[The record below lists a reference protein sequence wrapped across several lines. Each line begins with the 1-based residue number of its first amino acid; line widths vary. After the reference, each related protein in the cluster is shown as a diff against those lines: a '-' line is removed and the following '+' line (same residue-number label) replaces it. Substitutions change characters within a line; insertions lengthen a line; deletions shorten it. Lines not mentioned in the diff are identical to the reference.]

1 MLYLLSMKK
10 LGILGA
16 FLVLTGVSL
25 PGNLLSAHAT
35 NNQILLRYAQENL
48 GSLQT
53 LSDFN
58 ISKNSNFSVAQDN
71 TKGIVMTTGF
81 GQASSVFL
89 KEQMAVDQSSP
100 GFSTYFVMNVYK
112 LNAGSGDGYVFIISA
127 NSNSLGQPG
136 GGLGY
141 GGINNSIGV
150 EFDFYDNG
158 GEFIASSDIFL
169 NGVMPITAGTRFDN
183 GFVTKWNNA
192 SVNTLVRSYHT
203 WIEYDYTNSIFELRV
218 GLSDNSD
225 PTVSRPTRPSTAL
238 IRKTSFNVPQ
248 ISQFFFAGFSAGT
261 GGAAQMNGLKSWY
274 FSNAYIPGGIDVS
287 QPFVIDNVA
296 PTQPAVTL
304 EQGTPYT
311 ATLSG
316 GTDNNEVAGYQYR
329 TPSSNWL
336 AYTSP
341 IQMTEAGTYQSRT
354 VDRAGNTSL
363 ISLFSRIDLVYYI
376 NNQNY
381 ASESVHVLGT
391 EYSVS
396 KLFIVEPYRYNAWFS
411 SRFLTGNEI
420 TSVSASTTAIALYGK
435 PDQYLF
441 TVNFQLDN
449 GITEDDLPT
458 SFLYD
463 ETFDVPEL
471 TRIGHTFFG
480 WYLDQNFTQPF
491 VANVPLNRDVTLYAK
506 WVVNSYSIV
515 FNSNEGTSVAT
526 INQNYN
532 SLLTSPS
539 NPTRTGY
546 TFAGWHTDEA
556 LTLSYSFP
564 QTMPA
569 EDIEVFAKWT
579 INQYSITFNSNEGS
593 SVATLTQDFN
603 TPLLVPSNP
612 TRTGYSFDGWFTDE
626 ALNTAYVF
634 PETMPAQTIDLYAK
648 WTINQYSIS
657 FNSNE
662 GTSVAT
668 MTEDFNASLSIPA
681 NPTRTG
687 YTFAGWFAN
696 ESLTS
701 AYSFPQTMPAEDI
714 EVFAKWTIN
723 QYSIS
728 FNTNEGSTISTLT
741 QDYNSSIIPPLN
753 PTRTGYTFDGWFID
767 ESLTQPFTFPSS
779 TPAEDIQLF
788 AKWAIN
794 SYTLT
799 LISPFETNPI
809 ATMSVPFMST
819 ISSLQP
825 LSREGYR
832 FIGWFDGNNEVT
844 VGFSIPARDVTL
856 TARFEGLSSTVILIT
871 STSTTIL
878 TLTSGQAIGTLPI
891 PHTKTGYTFL
901 GWSLVANSKDDLISS
916 STVVENGLTI
926 RLYPIWEKAPTSL
939 LTIQGWVNKD
949 SSSGL
954 SLVDLITFSTLM
966 SLGVFML
973 WSYVR
978 KSNGTL

>member
-1 MLYLLSMKK
+1 MKK
-10 LGILGA
+10 LSILGA
-16 FLVLTGVSL
+16 FLILTGVSL
-25 PGNLLSAHAT
+25 PGNFLSAYA
-35 NNQILLRYAQENL
+35 NNSQVLLRYAEENL

-53 LSDFN
+53 LSDFKIRTN
-58 ISKNSNFSVAQDN
+58 SDISFVEHN

-112 LNAGSGDGYVFIISA
+112 LDAGSGDGYVFIISA

-169 NGVMPITAGTRFDN
+169 NGVMPRTAGTRFDN
-183 GFVTKWNNA
+183 GFVTKWNDA

-218 GLSDNSD
+218 ELSDSDNSD
-225 PTVSRPTRPSTAL
+225 PTVSRPTRPSAAL

-248 ISQFFFAGFSAGT
+248 ISQSFFAGFSAGT
-261 GGAAQMNGLKSWY
+261 GGAAQMNALKSWY

-316 GTDNNEVAGYQYR
+316 GTDNDEVAGYQYR

-341 IQMTEAGTYQSRT
+341 IQMTEAGTYESRT

-363 ISLFSRIDLVYYI
+363 ISEFSRIDLVYYI

-420 TSVSASTTAIALYGK
+420 TSVSASTTAIALHGK

-463 ETFDVPEL
+463 ETFDAPEL

-480 WYLDQNFTQPF
+480 WYLDQTFTQPF

-506 WVVNSYSIV
+506 WDINFYSLMFTSPFLNNPISSDIV
-515 FNSNEGTSVAT
+515 AFNSEIVSLPT
-526 INQNYN
+526 IEQ
-532 SLLTSPS
+532 P
-539 NPTRTGY
+539 GY
-546 TFAGWHTDEA
+546 
-556 LTLSYSFP
+556 
-564 QTMPA
+564 
-569 EDIEVFAKWT
+569 
-579 INQYSITFNSNEGS
+579 
-593 SVATLTQDFN
+593 DF
-603 TPLLVPSNP
+603 L
-612 TRTGYSFDGWFTDE
+612 
-626 ALNTAYVF
+626 
-634 PETMPAQTIDLYAK
+634 
-648 WTINQYSIS
+648 
-657 FNSNE
+657 
-662 GTSVAT
+662 
-668 MTEDFNASLSIPA
+668 
-681 NPTRTG
+681 
-687 YTFAGWFAN
+687 
-696 ESLTS
+696 
-701 AYSFPQTMPAEDI
+701 
-714 EVFAKWTIN
+714 
-723 QYSIS
+723 
-728 FNTNEGSTISTLT
+728 
-741 QDYNSSIIPPLN
+741 
-753 PTRTGYTFDGWFID
+753 
-767 ESLTQPFTFPSS
+767 
-779 TPAEDIQLF
+779 
-788 AKWAIN
+788 
-794 SYTLT
+794 
-799 LISPFETNPI
+799 
-809 ATMSVPFMST
+809 
-819 ISSLQP
+819 
-825 LSREGYR
+825 
-832 FIGWFDGNNEVT
+832 GWFDGNVQVNP
-844 VGFSIPARDVTL
+844 GLSMPARDLNLV
-856 TARFEGLSSTVILIT
+856 AKFEGLSSTIILIT
-871 STSTTIL
+871 SDSTTIM
-878 TLTSGQAIGTLPI
+878 TLTSGEAIGSLPV
-891 PHTKTGYTFL
+891 PPEKEGYIFL
-901 GWSLVANSKDDLISS
+901 GWSLAPNQKDQLIDSNSIVA
-916 STVVENGLTI
+916 NGLTI
-926 RLYPIWEKAPTSL
+926 KLYPIWEKT
-939 LTIQGWVNKD
+939 
-949 SSSGL
+949 SSSMALQAIFTRYQGDLGL
-954 SLVDLITFSTLM
+954 NFIDIASFGFVVSIGFMMMLM
-966 SLGVFML
+966 
-973 WSYVR
+973 YVR